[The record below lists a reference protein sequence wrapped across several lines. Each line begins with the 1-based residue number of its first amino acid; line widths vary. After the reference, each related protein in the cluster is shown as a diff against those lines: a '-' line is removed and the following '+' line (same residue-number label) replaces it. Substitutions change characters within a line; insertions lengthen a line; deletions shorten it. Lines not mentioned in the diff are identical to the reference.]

1 MKNLKFII
9 TVLIFTLAFSFS
21 EAQEKV
27 NLENSVLWKVEHPE
41 LKNPSYI
48 LGTLHMIC
56 EEDFKIPEKVT
67 QALEHVEALV
77 LEINLSNPEEMK
89 AIQESMKNPKKIS
102 EVLSKEQYN
111 QLDVLVTNVMGA
123 SLINFDTYG
132 LSILNFIMIQK
143 MLPCSKIKSLDNELM
158 LLATKNKKPIFSLEK
173 ASQQMEI
180 INKAYPTE
188 FALKQ
193 MMLFQSYKKDFNQAI
208 TAYKNE
214 DITTTVSLISK
225 EKYMDANATNLL
237 QITRNKDW
245 VNKMPQMMQERS
257 NLFAVGTAH
266 LTSKYGIIHLLRQEG
281 YTVTPVIN

>member
-266 LTSKYGIIHLLRQEG
+266 LTSKHGIIHLLRQEG